1 MLRCARQMCLD
12 IIICQFSNWYVVIFR
27 MLNKGDFSEIMMP
40 THTFRKLILPNP
52 DFKNTQHNPFP
63 NHYVHIVG
71 IDDAISVL
79 TSLQRP
85 RKISLRGSDG
95 KEYVISQHFTSQLT
109 KFMY

>member
-1 MLRCARQMCLD
+1 
-12 IIICQFSNWYVVIFR
+12 

-71 IDDAISVL
+71 IDDNISVL

-95 KEYVISQHFTSQLT
+95 KKYVILRISPLKLT